1 MLSRPKIDTTMQFVR
16 RLVIITG
23 FLGVFTTVAV
33 GCAGAQDT
41 GVGLRRD
48 ELPPAGFG
56 TLKQDDIAISL
67 RTESFSIGVIPLD
80 ESVIRLLAPDTYAS
94 MHRLL
99 DSKIAEIIA
108 TGAKY
113 GSRDPVPFLVSFYGR
128 EARARFDPEALTITG
143 QNRLFRPVGIL
154 PISPS
159 FGDRQLNQRETA
171 TAVFVYESG
180 IRLADPFTVS
190 YNGISSDQ
198 WERNLRTLERE
209 RTAVATRA
217 AAARR
222 PGAHP

>member
-1 MLSRPKIDTTMQFVR
+1 MHSLKHVAVT
-16 RLVIITG
+16 LG
-23 FLGVFTTVAV
+23 FLALFATVAV

-41 GVGLRRD
+41 GVGLTGD
-48 ELPPAGFG
+48 ELPPTGFG
-56 TLKQDDIAISL
+56 TLRQDDIAISL

-80 ESVIRLLAPDTYAS
+80 ESIIRLLAPDTYAS

-99 DSKIAEIIA
+99 DSKQEEIVA
-108 TGAKY
+108 TGTKY
-113 GSRDPVPFLVSFYGR
+113 GSRDAVAFLVSFYGR

-198 WERNLRTLERE
+198 WEQNLRKVERE

-222 PGAHP
+222 PGTPP

>member
-1 MLSRPKIDTTMQFVR
+1 M
-16 RLVIITG
+16 
-23 FLGVFTTVAV
+23 
-33 GCAGAQDT
+33 
-41 GVGLRRD
+41 GLRQD
-48 ELPPAGFG
+48 ELPPPGFG

-80 ESVIRLLAPDTYAS
+80 ESIIRLLAPDTYAS

-99 DSKIAEIIA
+99 ESKHEEITA
-108 TGAKY
+108 TGAAH
-113 GSRDPVPFLVSFYGR
+113 GSRDAVAFLVSFYGR

-171 TAVFVYESG
+171 TAVFVYEGG
-180 IRLADPFTVS
+180 IRLTDPFTVS

-198 WERNLRTLERE
+198 WERNLRKLERE

-217 AAARR
+217 AAART
-222 PGAHP
+222 PGVPQ

>member
-1 MLSRPKIDTTMQFVR
+1 MLSRLGIDTAMKSLKHVAVTA
-16 RLVIITG
+16 G
-23 FLGVFTTVAV
+23 FLGLLAAVAV

-41 GVGLRRD
+41 GVGLRGD
-48 ELPPAGFG
+48 ELPPTGFG
-56 TLKQDDIAISL
+56 TLRQDDISIPL

-80 ESVIRLLAPDTYAS
+80 ESIIRLLAPDTYAS

-99 DSKIAEIIA
+99 DSKQEEIVA
-108 TGAKY
+108 AGAKY
-113 GSRDPVPFLVSFYGR
+113 GSRDAVAFLVSFYGR

-198 WERNLRTLERE
+198 WEQNLRKVERE
-209 RTAVATRA
+209 RTAVAARA

-222 PGAHP
+222 PGTPP

>member
-1 MLSRPKIDTTMQFVR
+1 MVSTA
-16 RLVIITG
+16 G
-23 FLGVFTTVAV
+23 FLGVFATVIV

-41 GVGLRRD
+41 AVGLVGD
-48 ELPPAGFG
+48 ELPPTGFG

-67 RTESFSIGVIPLD
+67 RTESFSIGVMPLD
-80 ESVIRLLAPDTYAS
+80 ESIIRLLAPDTYAS

-99 DSKIAEIIA
+99 DSKLEEIVA
-108 TGAKY
+108 TGTKY
-113 GSRDPVPFLVSFYGR
+113 GSREAVAFLVSFYGR
-128 EARARFDPEALTITG
+128 EAQARFDPEALTITG

-198 WERNLRTLERE
+198 WERNLRKLERE

-222 PGAHP
+222 PWTPP